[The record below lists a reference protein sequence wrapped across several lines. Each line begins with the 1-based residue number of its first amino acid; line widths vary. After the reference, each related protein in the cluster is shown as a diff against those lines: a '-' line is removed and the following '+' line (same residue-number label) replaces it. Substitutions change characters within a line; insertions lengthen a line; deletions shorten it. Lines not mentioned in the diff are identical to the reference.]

1 MPHSEPEVAA
11 PVPPVGYAS
20 PLRFRYP
27 VAALQVASILLLVVA
42 APLLALLTFLL
53 RGDLAA
59 IPPVLALADVG
70 LLLATIVVTVLV
82 HELVHGLAYQALGY
96 RVSYGVSLRLVAAYA
111 AAFGQWQRRNHNL
124 LVALAPLLVMTP
136 LLLLLIVLG
145 SPAMARLGFAALL
158 FNSAGAVGDLYLAY
172 RLLRAPAATLLY
184 DADPKTMW
192 MAFPAAG

>member
-1 MPHSEPEVAA
+1 MSHSESEAVP
-11 PVPPVGYAS
+11 PVPPAGYGA

-27 VAALQVASILLLVVA
+27 VAVLQIASVLLLVVA
-42 APLLALLTFLL
+42 APLLALLTALL
-53 RGDLAA
+53 RGDTAA
-59 IPPVLALADVG
+59 IPPVLGVVDVLA
-70 LLLATIVVTVLV
+70 LLATIVATVLL
-82 HELVHGLAYQALGY
+82 HELVHGLSYRALGY

-136 LLLLLIVLG
+136 LLLLLITLG
-145 SPAMARLGFAALL
+145 GSTAARLGFAALL

-184 DADPKTMW
+184 DADPRTMW
-192 MAFPAAG
+192 MAFPVG